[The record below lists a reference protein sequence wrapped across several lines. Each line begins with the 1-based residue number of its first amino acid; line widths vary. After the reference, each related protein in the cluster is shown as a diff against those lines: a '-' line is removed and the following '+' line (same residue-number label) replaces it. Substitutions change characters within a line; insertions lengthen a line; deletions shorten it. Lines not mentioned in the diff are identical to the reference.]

1 MTYID
6 LSQIGKNNKFKE
18 DKYLPILITSTNSK
32 DLISIYQKEDKVID
46 SYFKNSLCSSP
57 VDYKFVDGEK
67 TETIYAP
74 KELNLLF
81 ALQVLSDNDLT
92 FTFKYTESY
101 SVVKQVKAKIGE
113 VFTYDNGVKYTGED
127 SFTYTVKSSKLTF
140 YSLQFLSNLNQNF
153 TPCPGNALKLGVK
166 YTDFLYHD
174 SLRIFRLGE
183 LDTNIFKDYY
193 QYNVTQFS
201 SSEYTVKA
209 WLEQCS
215 NYPIC
220 NISYASVTS
229 SKTSI
234 QLDSDGANLY
244 KNIEKKV
251 LNDLNSVLNYIL
263 VVYCQHNS
271 RANGCYY
278 DYSIRAFNSTGGGSS
293 SSSSEPV
300 PPSSSSSAHSS
311 HSSTSED
318 SSDSIDKSNSMTT
331 TLIIIGVIL
340 IFAILIYVLY
350 LKFFKKRYSIQ
361 QQIENISNIKAL
373 SKEEP
378 QQ

>member
-6 LSQIGKNNKFKE
+6 LSQIEKSNKFNE
-18 DKYLPILITSTNSK
+18 DRYLPILITSTNSK
-32 DLISIYQKEDKVID
+32 DLISIYQKEDKIID

-74 KELNLLF
+74 KDLNLLF

-92 FTFKYTESY
+92 FTFKYSDSESI
-101 SVVKQVKAKIGE
+101 VKEVKAKRGA
-113 VFTYDNGVKYTGED
+113 VFTIDNGVKYTGEN

-140 YSLQFLSNLNQNF
+140 YSLQFLSNLNQDF

-174 SLRIFRLGE
+174 NLRIFRLGE

-215 NYPIC
+215 TYPIC

-234 QLDSDGANLY
+234 QLDSDGDNLY

-251 LNDLNSVLNYIL
+251 LNDLNSVFNYIL

-271 RANGCYY
+271 KTNGCYY

-300 PPSSSSSAHSS
+300 PPSSSSSAYSS

-318 SSDSIDKSNSMTT
+318 SSDSIGESSSMIT

-361 QQIENISNIKAL
+361 QQIENISNINTL
-373 SKEEP
+373 NEEES
-378 QQ
+378 Q

>member
-1 MTYID
+1 MNIALIIAGGSGNRMGQDIPKQFMYVENAPIIIHTLQCFQKHPD
-6 LSQIGKNNKFKE
+6 IG
-18 DKYLPILITSTNSK
+18 
-32 DLISIYQKEDKVID
+32 VIAVVCLTGWETVLQ
-46 SYFKNSLCSSP
+46 SYAN
-57 VDYKFVDGEK
+57 
-67 TETIYAP
+67 
-74 KELNLLF
+74 
-81 ALQVLSDNDLT
+81 
-92 FTFKYTESY
+92 
-101 SVVKQVKAKIGE
+101 
-113 VFTYDNGVKYTGED
+113 
-127 SFTYTVKSSKLTF
+127 
-140 YSLQFLSNLNQNF
+140 
-153 TPCPGNALKLGVK
+153 
-166 YTDFLYHD
+166 
-174 SLRIFRLGE
+174 
-183 LDTNIFKDYY
+183 
-193 QYNVTQFS
+193 QYNVTKFLS
-201 SSEYTVKA
+201 SDYSVKA
-209 WLEQCS
+209 WLEQCT

-220 NISYASVTS
+220 NISYASVTT

-234 QLDSDGANLY
+234 QLDSDGDNLY

-251 LNDLNSVLNYIL
+251 LNDLNSVFNYIL

-318 SSDSIDKSNSMTT
+318 SSDSIDESNSMATT
-331 TLIIIGVIL
+331 FIIIGVIL

-373 SKEEP
+373 NEEES
-378 QQ
+378 Q